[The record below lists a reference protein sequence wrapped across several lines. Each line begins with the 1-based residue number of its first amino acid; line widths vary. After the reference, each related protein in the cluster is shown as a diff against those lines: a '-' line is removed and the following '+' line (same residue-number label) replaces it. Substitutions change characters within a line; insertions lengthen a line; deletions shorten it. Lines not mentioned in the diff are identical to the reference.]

1 MSNKKSKI
9 AVLLPTRGRTQALE
23 RSVKSLVELASNK
36 QDFQIVFGFD
46 DDDTKGPEYFL
57 EKIQPWLDQAGV
69 EYTAL
74 SFAPMSYSGLNTYYN
89 SMAQGISTDW
99 FFVWN
104 DDAIMETS
112 GWDKVIQQY
121 TGQFKLLKVHTH
133 AEHPYSIFPIV
144 PAKWFELLGYF
155 SRHQMIDAELSQNA
169 YVLDIMEIVDITVTH
184 DRADLTGNNQDET
197 HAVRVRFEGNP
208 ADPRDFHNKKM
219 FDQRLLDTNIIYE
232 YLKGLKTDLSWYES
246 VLAGK
251 QDPWIKLR
259 ANDVNKQMTILSMV

>member
-1 MSNKKSKI
+1 
-9 AVLLPTRGRTQALE
+9 
-23 RSVKSLVELASNK
+23 
-36 QDFQIVFGFD
+36 
-46 DDDTKGPEYFL
+46 
-57 EKIQPWLDQAGV
+57 
-69 EYTAL
+69 
-74 SFAPMSYSGLNTYYN
+74 LNTYYN

-112 GWDKVIQQY
+112 GWDQVIQQY

-169 YVLDIMEIVDITVTH
+169 YMLDIMEIVDITVTH

-232 YLKGLKTDLSWYES
+232 YLKGLKTDLNWYES

-259 ANDVNKQMTILSMV
+259 ANDVNKQMTTLSMV